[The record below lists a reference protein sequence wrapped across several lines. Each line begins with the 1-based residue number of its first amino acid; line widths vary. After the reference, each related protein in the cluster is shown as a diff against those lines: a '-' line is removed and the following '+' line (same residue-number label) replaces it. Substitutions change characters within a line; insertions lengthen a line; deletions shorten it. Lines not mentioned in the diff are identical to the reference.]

1 MKYVAEFYMKKTHGI
16 AQEIIEAESLEAA
29 AETAEGMNT
38 EYRSLVNVIDELFD

>member
-1 MKYVAEFYMKKTHGI
+1 MRYVAEFYLKKTHAI